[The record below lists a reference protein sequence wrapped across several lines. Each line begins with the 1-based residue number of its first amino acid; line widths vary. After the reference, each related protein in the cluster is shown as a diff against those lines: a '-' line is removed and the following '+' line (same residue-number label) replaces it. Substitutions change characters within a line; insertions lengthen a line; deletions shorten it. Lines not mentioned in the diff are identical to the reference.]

1 MPNTQ
6 QGKIHNVL
14 NPIKKSPGM
23 QRTQNVMPY
32 EKKNQLTK
40 TNRRGVGPL
49 SHTSAR
55 SVTAGASAVRSIT
68 AGTLLR
74 TSD

>member
-40 TNRRGVGPL
+40 TNTDVRMSRQGPMKVVIVFHTFKKL
-49 SHTSAR
+49 SGDMEATR
-55 SVTAGASAVRSIT
+55 ST
-68 AGTLLR
+68 
-74 TSD
+74 